1 MALKL
6 SLKANERIIAGG
18 AVLRNATGKTVEL
31 TVENEVPLL
40 REKEILSEAK
50 ADTPCKR
57 VYFVI
62 QLMYI
67 DGQNLPKYQK
77 LYWDLA
83 RDILN
88 AAPSTTGMFIGQFVC
103 FVLEGDGDITAFV
116 SFITQ
121 ALDSRGK
128 AIQRGFDRFIVHV
141 LAGLFGKH
149 LMDQRGL
156 AV

>member
-67 DGQNLPKYQK
+67 DGQNSAKYQK
-77 LYWDLA
+77 LYWELA
-83 RDILN
+83 RDVLN
-88 AAPSTTGMFIGQFVC
+88 AAPSTTGMFKLISEAIYG
-103 FVLEGDGDITAFV
+103 GKYY
-116 SFITQ
+116 Q
-121 ALDSRGK
+121 ALKETRKLIQYETK
-128 AIQRGFDRFIVHV
+128 AMDRART
-141 LAGLFGKH
+141 AGRSV
-149 LMDQRGL
+149 Q
-156 AV
+156 

>member
-6 SLKANERIIAGG
+6 SLKASERIIAGG

-31 TVENEVPLL
+31 IVENEVPLL
-40 REKEILSEAK
+40 REKEILSESK
-50 ADTPCKR
+50 ADSPCKR

-88 AAPSTTGMFIGQFVC
+88 AAPSTTGMFKQISEAIYSGKYY
-103 FVLEGDGDITAFV
+103 
-116 SFITQ
+116 Q
-121 ALDSRGK
+121 ALKETRKLIQYEAK
-128 AIQRGFDRFIVHV
+128 AMDHARN
-141 LAGLFGKH
+141 AG
-149 LMDQRGL
+149 RSI
-156 AV
+156 

>member
-6 SLKANERIIAGG
+6 SLKASERVIAGG
-18 AVLRNATGKTVEL
+18 AVLRNATGKTIEL
-31 TVENEVPLL
+31 MVENEVPLL

-67 DGQNLPKYQK
+67 DGNNLPKYQE

-83 RDILN
+83 RDIIN
-88 AAPSTTGMFIGQFVC
+88 AAPSTTGMFKTISEAIYNGKYY
-103 FVLEGDGDITAFV
+103 
-116 SFITQ
+116 Q
-121 ALDSRGK
+121 ALKETRKLMQYEEK
-128 AIQRGFDRFIVHV
+128 AMSHAIRSGRSVQ
-141 LAGLFGKH
+141 
-149 LMDQRGL
+149 
-156 AV
+156 

>member
-31 TVENEVPLL
+31 VVENEVPLL
-40 REKEILSEAK
+40 REKEILSEAN

-67 DGQNLPKYQK
+67 DKPNLPKYQK

-83 RDILN
+83 RDVLN
-88 AAPSTTGMFIGQFVC
+88 AAPSTTGMFKLISEAIYNGKYY
-103 FVLEGDGDITAFV
+103 
-116 SFITQ
+116 Q
-121 ALDSRGK
+121 ALKETRKLIQYETK
-128 AIQRGFDRFIVHV
+128 AMDYART
-141 LAGLFGKH
+141 AG
-149 LMDQRGL
+149 RS
-156 AV
+156 V

>member
-31 TVENEVPLL
+31 VVENEVPLL
-40 REKEILSEAK
+40 REKEILSEAM
-50 ADTPCKR
+50 ADSPCKR

-67 DGQNLPKYQK
+67 DGQNLAKYQK

-88 AAPSTTGMFIGQFVC
+88 AAPSTTAMFKQISEAIYNGKYY
-103 FVLEGDGDITAFV
+103 
-116 SFITQ
+116 Q
-121 ALDSRGK
+121 ALKETRKLMQYEVKVMDYARN
-128 AIQRGFDRFIVHV
+128 
-141 LAGLFGKH
+141 AGRSV
-149 LMDQRGL
+149 Q
-156 AV
+156 